1 MLLHASAH
9 PALRGESNLTS
20 KGLPQCT
27 CAGRDWCKE
36 QKNKKK
42 KEKKGKNRK
51 TSLPSTTHT
60 PQPRIL
66 LEPGFALVVTPG
78 CCTWGCLLQVVL
90 TFGGMSRGWGAP
102 RTSEG
107 GLQGPRMGTDIP
119 GHDGDITPQRAV
131 LVAAPRPPVWAQP
144 PRSQPPPRSPVS
156 KILQSVLSPIR
167 RGKLASPI
175 FIS

>member
-1 MLLHASAH
+1 MHMH
-9 PALRGESNLTS
+9 
-20 KGLPQCT
+20 
-27 CAGRDWCKE
+27 RDWCKE
-36 QKNKKK
+36 HKNKKK
-42 KEKKGKNRK
+42 KGKKRKNRK
-51 TSLPSTTHT
+51 ISLPSTTHT
-60 PQPRIL
+60 PQPRTL
-66 LEPGFALVVTPG
+66 LEPGFALIVTPG

-119 GHDGDITPQRAV
+119 GHGGDIIPQWAV
-131 LVAAPRPPVWAQP
+131 LVAAPQPPVWAQP
-144 PRSQPPPRSPVS
+144 PGLSPPRSPVS
-156 KILQSVLSPIR
+156 KSLHSVLSPIH